1 MGFGNSQMHFLR
13 FFKTK
18 ENYKEN
24 LSKKSFEKILLKIK
38 RSLSMLTISAMLR
51 LGLSDQLRPFLNTVR
66 IQGVR

>member
-13 FFKTK
+13 FIKTK

-24 LSKKSFEKILLKIK
+24 LSKKILLKIK